1 MAYNPYIP
9 WNDEM
14 VVVLLNLV
22 VTEGVHIAKK
32 SEITKKWNAV
42 NDLFFEQNELLLYKS
57 AYKKDDHRKLRDKY
71 KSELKKI
78 KADID
83 TGNQSGKSGELSQKY
98 QLVQHILK
106 EIDCEE
112 EEKEE
117 KKKEKEQLNTI
128 EGQTLNGN
136 RPNPLKKRDLDGNIV
151 DSSDST
157 KKVKINTFESAMLN
171 FLAGP
176 DGTTKKDGTD
186 STNIDS
192 CIEDVTLIIIL
203 ILICICIFKL

>member
-32 SEITKKWNAV
+32 SEIAKKWNAV

-83 TGNQSGKSGELSQKY
+83 TGNQSGKSGELSQRY
-98 QLVQHILK
+98 QLVQHCDITARTVLLYVLLCLTYMYCTLYILYILHTVHIVHVSLFPSFPCLSDV
-106 EIDCEE
+106 EASSSTSVHSY
-112 EEKEE
+112 
-117 KKKEKEQLNTI
+117 LFTHVH
-128 EGQTLNGN
+128 TLLSNH
-136 RPNPLKKRDLDGNIV
+136 KC
-151 DSSDST
+151 
-157 KKVKINTFESAMLN
+157 TF
-171 FLAGP
+171 
-176 DGTTKKDGTD
+176 T
-186 STNIDS
+186 
-192 CIEDVTLIIIL
+192 
-203 ILICICIFKL
+203 